1 MRHEHGPRR
10 TGGMDLTQHL
20 SQLPI
25 LAGSV
30 ATTIFVGSYL
40 PMLVRAVRTRD
51 LSSYSRSSLVLA
63 NIGNL
68 VQTAYV
74 ATLPLG
80 PIWGLH
86 AFYLLATLTML
97 VLHLRH
103 GRKTAQPSVAP
114 AEDLSRD
121 ALSAAHR
128 TARPGVV
135 APTGVNPS
143 RVRPRPLRASLAGRP
158 G

>member
-1 MRHEHGPRR
+1 MPAVPGSRP
-10 TGGMDLTQHL
+10 TGGMEL

-63 NIGNL
+63 NLGNL

-74 ATLPLG
+74 LTLPVG

-86 AFYLLATLTML
+86 AFYLLATLVML

-103 GRKTAQPSVAP
+103 VSARTPRSRSLLDAAAPQADRAVFDAVA
-114 AEDLSRD
+114 
-121 ALSAAHR
+121 
-128 TARPGVV
+128 G
-135 APTGVNPS
+135 
-143 RVRPRPLRASLAGRP
+143 
-158 G
+158 

>member
-1 MRHEHGPRR
+1 ME
-10 TGGMDLTQHL
+10 L
-20 SQLPI
+20 SQLTV

-40 PMLVRAVRTRD
+40 PMLVRALRTRD

-63 NIGNL
+63 NVGNL

-74 ATLPLG
+74 VTLPVG

-86 AFYLLATLTML
+86 AFYLLATLVML

-103 GRKTAQPSVAP
+103 VPEGPPRHRT
-114 AEDLSRD
+114 LRD
-121 ALSAAHR
+121 A
-128 TARPGVV
+128 V
-135 APTGVNPS
+135 S
-143 RVRPRPLRASLAGRP
+143 RIAGRSALETAIR
-158 G
+158 

>member
-1 MRHEHGPRR
+1 MSPEPSSAC
-10 TGGMDLTQHL
+10 TGGMEL
-20 SQLPI
+20 SQLTI

-40 PMLVRAVRTRD
+40 PMLVRAIRTRD

-63 NIGNL
+63 NVGNL

-74 ATLPLG
+74 LTLPVG

-86 AFYLLATLTML
+86 AFYVVATLVML

-103 GRKTAQPSVAP
+103 VS
-114 AEDLSRD
+114 
-121 ALSAAHR
+121 
-128 TARPGVV
+128 GV
-135 APTGVNPS
+135 PPK
-143 RVRPRPLRASLAGRP
+143 GRP
-158 G
+158 SLEAAIR